1 MPLKKPR
8 FGDFELDPTAYELRH
23 KGKPV
28 KLERLPMEFLLLL
41 LTRRGELVTRAEIVE
56 RLWGKDI
63 FLESDVGI
71 NTAVGKI
78 RHALHESADKPV
90 FIQTVTGK
98 GYRFIASVTVGE
110 EQEQPLAA
118 STSKL
123 TNGPFAFAVLPFE
136 DLSSPP
142 GQDYFAAGLTEETIA
157 ALGRV
162 NPEQIRVI
170 ARTSCMSYRHTTKPV
185 TQIARELG
193 VDYVL
198 EGSVRREGD
207 QLRIVA
213 SLIGASDQSQVWNAA
228 YDRSATGFIGVQQ
241 ELASAICGQVEVR
254 LSPNRAGKNAG
265 PQTRS
270 AVAFDFY
277 LRGRYCWNHLTP
289 PNLHRA
295 IELFQAAVD
304 DDPGFAVAY
313 AGLADAYAYLPLT
326 SDVPPRDSWQKAQ
339 AAAER
344 AVQIDP
350 GLSEAHTSLGI
361 VDFWMGWDWAA
372 AESSLRHALHLDANN
387 VVAHRV
393 LAHVLSQTGR
403 HEEAIA
409 QMKIGRE
416 LDPFSPVMQ
425 AISAQFL
432 FQARRF
438 EEAKERALSA
448 LAIDGNFWVAHMML
462 GQALEQLHET
472 DAAIDEA
479 DKAFKLSGGNTL
491 PLALRGYTLAT
502 TGRREEALQLV
513 RVMQANSASRFV
525 PACNL
530 ALVYAGVGDESAT
543 FHWLD
548 RAYAERNVHI
558 VFLTVDP
565 KWDLYRPDRRFHDL
579 LQRAGIA

>member
-1 MPLKKPR
+1 
-8 FGDFELDPTAYELRH
+8 
-23 KGKPV
+23 
-28 KLERLPMEFLLLL
+28 MEFLLLL
-41 LTRRGELVTRAEIVE
+41 PTRRGELVTRAEIVE
-56 RLWGKDI
+56 RLWGKDV

-78 RHALHESADKPV
+78 RRALHESADKPV

-98 GYRFIASVTVGE
+98 GYRFIAAVTVVE
-110 EQEQPLAA
+110 EQEHPLAA
-118 STSKL
+118 GTSKL

-162 NPEQIRVI
+162 NPERMRVI
-170 ARTSCMSYRHTTKPV
+170 ARTSSMSYRHTTKPV
-185 TQIARELG
+185 KQIARELG

-213 SLIGASDQSQVWNAA
+213 RLIGASDQYQVWDAA

-254 LSPNRAGKNAG
+254 LSPNRAGKNV
-265 PQTRS
+265 PQTCS
-270 AVAFDFY
+270 AGAFDFY

-304 DDPGFAVAY
+304 DDPGYAVAY
-313 AGLADAYAYLPLT
+313 AGLADTYAYLPLT
-326 SDVPPRDSWQKAQ
+326 IDVPPRDSWHKAQ

-350 GLSEAHTSLGI
+350 ALSEAHTSLGI
-361 VDFWMGWDWAA
+361 VNFWMGWDWTA
-372 AESSLRHALHLDANN
+372 AETSLRHALHLDANN

-403 HEEAIA
+403 HEEAIG
-409 QMKIGRE
+409 QMKTGRE

-462 GQALEQLHET
+462 GQALERLHET
-472 DAAIDEA
+472 DAAIDAA

-502 TGRREEALQLV
+502 TGRRDEALQLA
-513 RVMQANSASRFV
+513 RVMQANSASALSR
-525 PACNL
+525 PTTLRWSML
-530 ALVYAGVGDESAT
+530 AWVMNPRPSTGSTAPTPSAT
-543 FHWLD
+543 F
-548 RAYAERNVHI
+548 
-558 VFLTVDP
+558 T
-565 KWDLYRPDRRFHDL
+565 
-579 LQRAGIA
+579 